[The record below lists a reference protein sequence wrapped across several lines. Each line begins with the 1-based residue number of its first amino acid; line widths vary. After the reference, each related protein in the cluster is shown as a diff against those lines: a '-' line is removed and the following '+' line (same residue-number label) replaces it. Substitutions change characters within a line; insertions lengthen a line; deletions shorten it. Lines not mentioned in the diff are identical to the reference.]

1 MAKTQA
7 ATYAA
12 QAAAAKTAAAK
23 AQASES
29 LLGLGA
35 GFDFDKLMLWAQTQG
50 LKLLASLAI
59 LLIGLWIAKRLSRA
73 LERVMTRANME
84 VTLRGFLRNIAY
96 AVMVVVVAVA
106 ALQQLGVPMTSVLA
120 VLGAA
125 GLAIGLAL
133 KDSLSNIASGVMLIV
148 LRPFRAGDYV
158 QAAGIEGTV
167 EQIRVFQ
174 TRLRTVDNRVIVLP
188 NSLITTAVIVNF
200 TANPKRRIDL
210 TVGVGYDDDLKLAKD
225 TLLALAAAHPKV
237 LKDPVPEVLVT
248 ALAESSVNLELRA
261 WAKTGDLVHT
271 KSDLVEAIRNDLIG
285 KGLNIPYPQ
294 RDLHVYHHDADGRP
308 IGEVLTKAVVDDG
321 DVAPA
326 GAKPKS

>member
-1 MAKTQA
+1 MAKQASTQA
-7 ATYAA
+7 AAPSPTGG
-12 QAAAAKTAAAK
+12 T
-23 AQASES
+23 
-29 LLGLGA
+29 A
-35 GFDFDKLMLWAQTQG
+35 GFDFDKLLAWAQTKG
-50 LKLLASLAI
+50 LDLLAALAI
-59 LLIGLWIAKRLSRA
+59 LLIGLWLAKRLSRT
-73 LERVMTRANME
+73 LERVMARANME

-96 AVMVVVVAVA
+96 AVMVVVVGVA
-106 ALQQLGVPMTSVLA
+106 ALQQVGVPMTSVLA

-148 LRPFRAGDYV
+148 LRPFRAGDHV
-158 QAAGIEGTV
+158 QAAGVEGTV

-174 TRLRTVDNRVIVLP
+174 TRLRTIDNRVIVLP
-188 NSLITTAVIVNF
+188 NSLITTAAIVNF

-210 TVGVGYDDDLKLAKD
+210 TVGVGYDDDLKTAKQ

-237 LKDPVPEVLVT
+237 LAEPEPEVLVT

-261 WAKTGDLVHT
+261 WTKTGDLLRT
-271 KSDLVEAIRNDLIG
+271 KSDLTEAIRNELIG

-308 IGEVLTKAVVDDG
+308 IAELLTKAVADDG
-321 DVAPA
+321 DI
-326 GAKPKS
+326 AKPGAGPKN